1 LGVVHAQHARDG
13 QIFSINHLK
22 HLSKMKAKAFVIKV
36 TLVTGIVLTCSGI
49 GENKDQALMDACMY
63 LSQTDYPQDDI
74 LDVDVIDEEE
84 QA

>member
-1 LGVVHAQHARDG
+1 
-13 QIFSINHLK
+13 
-22 HLSKMKAKAFVIKV
+22 MKAKAFVIKV
-36 TLVTGIVLTCSGI
+36 TLVTGMVLTCSGI